1 MPRFDGTGPGGAG
14 SKTGWGRGPC
24 GSGLRRCFGR
34 FWSNPILTKDQE
46 IEVLSSE
53 AESLEEELKAV
64 KNRLE
69 ELKK

>member
-1 MPRFDGTGPGGAG
+1 
-14 SKTGWGRGPC
+14 
-24 GSGLRRCFGR
+24 
-34 FWSNPILTKDQE
+34 LTKDQE